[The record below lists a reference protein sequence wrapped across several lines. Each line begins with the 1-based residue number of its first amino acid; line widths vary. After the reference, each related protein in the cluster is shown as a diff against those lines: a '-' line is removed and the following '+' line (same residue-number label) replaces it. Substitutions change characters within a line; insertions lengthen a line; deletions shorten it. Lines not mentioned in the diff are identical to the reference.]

1 MHASYAIHP
10 LEDRLREC
18 FGSGLETDGG
28 CRHMHAEGSR
38 GPGRRGRHG
47 PPHGGFPGFLGRGPR
62 AARGDVRAGI
72 LALLAEEPMHGY
84 QIMQELAERS
94 GGVWRPSPGSIYP
107 TLQLLQDEGLV
118 SGQEREGGRRL
129 FELTDTGREAV
140 TAAAGERAPWEA
152 VGDEG
157 DTGALEL
164 RDLLGQVAAAA
175 RQVVR
180 AGEAP
185 QIAQAK
191 EILREARQRLYR
203 ALADDDEPRSQA

>member
-1 MHASYAIHP
+1 MYASYAIHP
-10 LEDRLREC
+10 H
-18 FGSGLETDGG
+18 
-28 CRHMHAEGSR
+28 CRHMQTQGPR
-38 GPGRRGRHG
+38 GGGRRRRHG

-84 QIMQELAERS
+84 QIMRELAERS
-94 GGVWRPSPGSIYP
+94 GGIWRPSPGSIYP

-118 SGQEREGGRRL
+118 SSSEREGGRRL
-129 FELTDTGREAV
+129 FELTDAGREAA
-140 TAAAGERAPWEA
+140 TKGAGERAPWEA
-152 VGDEG
+152 VADEG
-157 DTGALEL
+157 DAGGLEL
-164 RDLLGQVAAAA
+164 RDLLGQVAVAA
-175 RQVVR
+175 RQVLH

-203 ALADDDEPRSQA
+203 TLADAGDEPRSED

>member
-1 MHASYAIHP
+1 MHASYTIHP
-10 LEDRLREC
+10 LEDRLRERL
-18 FGSGLETDGG
+18 GPGPVGPVG

-62 AARGDVRAGI
+62 AARGDVRVGI

-84 QIMQELAERS
+84 QIMRELTERS

-107 TLQLLQDEGLV
+107 TLQLLQDEGLL
-118 SGQEREGGRRL
+118 SSEERDGGRRL
-129 FELTDTGREAV
+129 FALTDTGREVA

-152 VGDEG
+152 VADEG
-157 DTGALEL
+157 DAGALEL

-203 ALADDDEPRSQA
+203 TLADDEPRSQA